1 MQSTLLSCAV
11 FIATAV
17 AVAAPADPMITAAP
31 KVLLRRATGM
41 EALTDI
47 GFLSEG
53 QYYYTIKPDAFLSI
67 AGGDSLPKDVLD
79 SMSKNY
85 ANLYS
90 KFDGKIPAASYA
102 SDALAANADELSGI
116 AAEVSD
122 GLGFATGDDYVY
134 TAEPK
139 DVLAALTI
147 GSYGKDEQQAV
158 SSFYNA
164 YSSLYKQHSGSVHLT
179 ALINEG
185 GMGALGGAL
194 AGGVAGAGAVA
205 GAAGAAATGSGDDN
219 SEATET
225 GADSEASETGDA
237 NESESQEAT
246 GSEDSEDDSSASETK
261 GSGATGADDSS
272 ATESKGSDETG
283 ADSESATEAAATGK
297 DSDKSSA
304 SGSKT
309 SGASSGASASS
320 NAPSSSGKNAAG
332 VLVAPF
338 YAVAGFGLVNL
349 LL

>member
-261 GSGATGADDSS
+261 GSGGADSESATETKDSGETGADDSS
-272 ATESKGSDETG
+272 ATG
-283 ADSESATEAAATGK
+283 AAATGK